1 MRGGG
6 DARHFGYGRSQ
17 SRGRCRDS
25 ANCVVIVLDPC
36 ALSDEALLDRIQR
49 AAFGYFLRTF
59 NPANG
64 LVADTTRKD
73 SPSSIAA
80 VGFALSS
87 YPVAVER
94 GWITRE
100 DAAQRT
106 LVTLRFFWT
115 CAQNETADSTGYKG
129 FYYHFLDL
137 QSGKRV
143 WQSELSLIDTAL
155 LLAGVLIAGVYFS
168 AITQSEAEIRE
179 LADALYRRID
189 WQWAQ
194 ISKSTL
200 SQGWKPECGFLHY
213 GWEGYNEATILYVLG
228 LGSPT
233 HPLPDSSYSAWTST
247 YQWENLYGH
256 EFLYGGPLF
265 IHQFSHAWID
275 FRGIQDRF
283 MLEKGIDYFE
293 NSRRAAY
300 VQREYA
306 LHNPHEFE
314 GYGEN
319 CWGLSAGDG
328 PGNQALRLDGRG
340 RRFFGYSA
348 RGVPYGPDDGT
359 IAPSATL
366 ASVPFAPAIAMSAV
380 RHLFERY
387 PEMAAEYMLPSGL
400 NPTLAGNGRRCWR
413 SEDYFG
419 LDQGLIVMMIENYR
433 SQLIWNLM
441 RQCLYIRIGLQRAGF
456 TGGWL

>member
-1 MRGGG
+1 M
-6 DARHFGYGRSQ
+6 
-17 SRGRCRDS
+17 
-25 ANCVVIVLDPC
+25 IVADWR
-36 ALSDEALLDRIQR
+36 ALSDEAILDRIQR
-49 AAFGYFLRTF
+49 AAFGYFIQTF

-64 LVADTTRKD
+64 LVADTTRNG
-73 SPSSIAA
+73 SPSSIAV

-94 GWITRE
+94 GWIARE

-106 LVTLRFFWT
+106 LITLRFFWNST
-115 CAQNETADSTGYKG
+115 QSEQPDATGYKG
-129 FYYHFLDL
+129 FYYHFLDM

-168 AITQSEAEIRE
+168 GSTQSETEIRE
-179 LADALYRRID
+179 LADGLYRRVD
-189 WQWAQ
+189 WPWAQ
-194 ISKSTL
+194 IKSTL

-228 LGSPT
+228 LASPT
-233 HPLPDSSYSAWTST
+233 HLLPDSSYSAWTST

-256 EFLYGGPLF
+256 DFLYAGPLF

-275 FRGIQDRF
+275 FKGIQDPF
-283 MLEKGIDYFE
+283 MREKGIDYFE

-306 LHNPHEFE
+306 SRNPHEFE

-328 PGNQALRLDGRG
+328 PGNQTLRINGRQ

-366 ASVPFAPAIAMSAV
+366 GSIPFAPTIAMSAL
-380 RHLFERY
+380 RHLVEQY
-387 PEMAAEYMLPSGL
+387 PEIVAGDMLPSGL
-400 NPTLAGNGRRCWR
+400 NPTFAGNGRRCWT
-413 SEDYFG
+413 SADYFG
-419 LDQGLIVMMIENYR
+419 LDQGIVVMMIENYR
-433 SQLIWNLM
+433 SQRIWNLM
-441 RQCLYIRIGLQRAGF
+441 RQCPYIRIGLQRAGF
-456 TGGWL
+456 TRGWL